1 MIASNAKLALSLIL
15 SVADIGT
22 NKFALGHDDA
32 LQFDQILHGNDVSAE
47 TGLNDAGGTA
57 PTTKFE
63 RSIRLAGVPT
73 TTHVEV
79 GADRGA
85 GEHDKGFVEVGGR
98 VLQGDCSTVPSWH
111 PQYLGGW
118 DGGYCAF
125 ETGCGS
131 PGYSS
136 ELACCKSAYA
146 GQMSGFCLS
155 KLEAP
160 PTTSPTTSDFTVDFW
175 YPDYDT
181 AWTSAGCLNTLPL
194 PYNNIKDRPNYSSQL
209 ECCKA
214 AYAGQMSGACL
225 SKLGSPPTTSPT
237 NMGNTGSQYYP
248 DYGTAWYDAGCI
260 NKLPVPSGRPTYTSH
275 LACCKGAYGGQM
287 SGACLSQLESPP
299 STSPTSA
306 GGLDVYYPDY
316 GTAWD
321 KAACVN
327 TRPMPSGRPVYSTM
341 LACCKGAYAGQM
353 SGYCLS
359 QLEAPPTTSPTSS
372 DSTVDFWYPDYDSA
386 WSDAGCLNSLPL
398 PYLPGGR
405 PTYTTN
411 EACCSAAY
419 GGQVSR
425 ACICS
430 TASPPANCWDRLM
443 SSPATKTAESTLTL
457 DGVNSLP
464 STDSGMQALTSR
476 IKAIIQG
483 GLSDGAQVLSI
494 SNVSFENGE
503 VSFNVEIGYDS
514 SKTSEDS
521 IDATVAGA
529 AESSPTAS
537 PTSGP
542 TGTPTQSPSNNPTLS
557 PTAGPTPSPTRS
569 PVLPGQF
576 TTNAELRTAI
586 QEYLSQ
592 GCRSNSNCQAR
603 TDYNGAIGDWDVSR
617 VQDFKEL
624 FQTVTGGQPI
634 TGAHSFNE
642 PINWDTGS
650 ATSFSRMF
658 THTRAFNQAISFDT
672 SRVTDMN
679 HMFAYNYVFNS
690 PISFTD
696 TSKVTSMGWMFHAM
710 YSFNRPVDFL
720 NDTSKVKD
728 MSGMFADAFLFN
740 QPIQSYGWDVSSVEN
755 IAYMFQRGGYTF
767 NQNLCGFFDF
777 ATLTGKYRPFYQ
789 SGCSNQG
796 DPTSASGPWCAVS
809 SCP

>member
-175 YPDYDT
+175 YPAGSSPETVAPIGPGGGDGGAWTAWRVSRFGYDESEDVRCLGEHVWKKPASSSPTESITNGEGGLNRNYDT

-237 NMGNTGSQYYP
+237 NMGNTGSHYYP

-275 LACCKGAYGGQM
+275 LACCKGAYGGQ
-287 SGACLSQLESPP
+287 
-299 STSPTSA
+299 
-306 GGLDVYYPDY
+306 
-316 GTAWD
+316 
-321 KAACVN
+321 
-327 TRPMPSGRPVYSTM
+327 
-341 LACCKGAYAGQM
+341 
-353 SGYCLS
+353 
-359 QLEAPPTTSPTSS
+359 
-372 DSTVDFWYPDYDSA
+372 
-386 WSDAGCLNSLPL
+386 
-398 PYLPGGR
+398 
-405 PTYTTN
+405 
-411 EACCSAAY
+411 
-419 GGQVSR
+419 
-425 ACICS
+425 
-430 TASPPANCWDRLM
+430 
-443 SSPATKTAESTLTL
+443 
-457 DGVNSLP
+457 
-464 STDSGMQALTSR
+464 
-476 IKAIIQG
+476 
-483 GLSDGAQVLSI
+483 
-494 SNVSFENGE
+494 
-503 VSFNVEIGYDS
+503 
-514 SKTSEDS
+514 
-521 IDATVAGA
+521 
-529 AESSPTAS
+529 
-537 PTSGP
+537 
-542 TGTPTQSPSNNPTLS
+542 
-557 PTAGPTPSPTRS
+557 
-569 PVLPGQF
+569 
-576 TTNAELRTAI
+576 
-586 QEYLSQ
+586 
-592 GCRSNSNCQAR
+592 
-603 TDYNGAIGDWDVSR
+603 
-617 VQDFKEL
+617 
-624 FQTVTGGQPI
+624 
-634 TGAHSFNE
+634 
-642 PINWDTGS
+642 
-650 ATSFSRMF
+650 
-658 THTRAFNQAISFDT
+658 
-672 SRVTDMN
+672 
-679 HMFAYNYVFNS
+679 
-690 PISFTD
+690 
-696 TSKVTSMGWMFHAM
+696 
-710 YSFNRPVDFL
+710 
-720 NDTSKVKD
+720 
-728 MSGMFADAFLFN
+728 
-740 QPIQSYGWDVSSVEN
+740 
-755 IAYMFQRGGYTF
+755 
-767 NQNLCGFFDF
+767 
-777 ATLTGKYRPFYQ
+777 
-789 SGCSNQG
+789 
-796 DPTSASGPWCAVS
+796 
-809 SCP
+809 